1 MRPTPRCDI
10 RSIKER
16 VFFLELEQIRHGED
30 VSVSPARLKRLREMT
45 SDDEELQILS
55 NIIYDSWRET
65 LSQPREFDKGRK
77 QVIELHW
84 NCRDELTTDDVLVC
98 RDHRLVIPTKER
110 ANEPS

>member
-30 VSVSPARLKRLREMT
+30 VSVSPARLKRLPKMT

-84 NCRDELTTDDVLVC
+84 NCRDELTTDDGLVC